1 MSSTV
6 SKQDF
11 AKMVRQHARQ
21 VIDFTTRL
29 LPDRQDAEEVAQD
42 AFVKAYQQLDTFRGE
57 ASLLTWLQRIAYHEA
72 MERLRRRR
80 PYTVDIDDPCV
91 VREFASLTPDE
102 NLSTGREE
110 RIQFLEEA
118 VSGLPPDDQLLLH
131 LYYYEDLP
139 LRDIAYI
146 MDADCDATLSKRE
159 PNALGVRLHRIRK
172 KLLTMIKQREDEK
185 I

>member
-11 AKMVRQHARQ
+11 AQLVRQHARQ
-21 VIDFTTRL
+21 VIDFTARL

-42 AFVKAYQQLDTFRGE
+42 VFVKAYQQLDTFRGE

-72 MERLRRRR
+72 LDRLRRRR
-80 PYTVDIDDPCV
+80 PHTVDIDGPV
-91 VREFASLTPDE
+91 ALREFASLAADDE
-102 NLSTGREE
+102 LSTGREE
-110 RIQFLEEA
+110 RILLLEEA
-118 VSGLPPDDQLLLH
+118 VSDLPPDDQLLLH
-131 LYYYEDLP
+131 LYYYDDRP

-146 MDADCDATLSKRE
+146 MEAE

-172 KLLTMIKQREDEK
+172 KLQTMIKQREDE
-185 I
+185 

>member
-11 AKMVRQHARQ
+11 AQLVRQHARQ
-21 VIDFTTRL
+21 VIDFTARL

-42 AFVKAYQQLDTFRGE
+42 VFVKAYQQLDTFRGE

-72 MERLRRRR
+72 LDRLRRRR
-80 PYTVDIDDPCV
+80 PHTVDIDGPAALW
-91 VREFASLTPDE
+91 EFASLAADDE
-102 NLSTGREE
+102 LSTGREE
-110 RIQFLEEA
+110 RILLLEEA
-118 VSGLPPDDQLLLH
+118 VSDLPPDDQLLLH
-131 LYYYEDLP
+131 LYYYDDRP

-146 MDADCDATLSKRE
+146 MEAE

-172 KLLTMIKQREDEK
+172 KLQTMIKQREDE
-185 I
+185 